1 MNDGKV
7 RRKVRHLQATLLQV
21 PTWIHPGIAQGLVF
35 MAPVAAVQML
45 NLWETSGISDC
56 WDLLHKKI
64 TRYACLSDEERSV
77 ICTVGRQHTDIIYI
91 YIITVALEWNLPNP
105 FKFRM

>member
-35 MAPVAAVQML
+35 MAPVATVQML

-56 WDLLHKKI
+56 W
-64 TRYACLSDEERSV
+64 AC
-77 ICTVGRQHTDIIYI
+77 CTEKSPGMHVFLMKSGQSYVQSGGNTSI
-91 YIITVALEWNLPNP
+91 
-105 FKFRM
+105 